1 MEIKMP
7 GKFAWFLTLAVF
19 SGLSMN
25 LILRFGIGLQ
35 KLAMEDDSPGAE
47 KNAKYVFF
55 IRPGLLFIS
64 CLLLWLFFSGLQ
76 SVLFIGFLEYILI
89 FPVCSLFF
97 ILVEY
102 LARRLVFKTNWKG
115 EIVSRNLF
123 ISDYLFVGGTD
134 ADQSSPNSDGA
145 PVGGAPI
152 GASLNSMF
160 SGMLGAAL
168 FIILGLAGSFAQA
181 AMLSFGFAAGAAL
194 AVMIAGEIRRRSAME
209 AVPDCLK
216 GGPLI
221 LAAMGLLSL
230 VFISAA
236 TVFYSVL
243 GAN

>member
-1 MEIKMP
+1 MP
-7 GKFAWFLTLAVF
+7 NKFAWFLTLAVF

-35 KLAMEDDSPGAE
+35 RIAFEDDGEGGAPRDSE
-47 KNAKYVFF
+47 KKGSQVFF

-76 SVLFIGFLEYILI
+76 SVLFLGFFEYILI

-97 ILVEY
+97 VAIEY
-102 LARRLVFKTNWKG
+102 LARRLVFKTNRKG
-115 EIVSRNLF
+115 EIVSRNQF
-123 ISDYLFVGGTD
+123 ISDYLFIDQLKTD
-134 ADQSSPNSDGA
+134 ADQSPPDA
-145 PVGGAPI
+145 GGAPA

-160 SGMLGAAL
+160 SGMAGAAL
-168 FIILGLAGSFAQA
+168 FILLELAGGFAQA

-194 AVMIAGEIRRRSAME
+194 AVMIVGEIRRRSAME
-209 AVPDCLK
+209 AVPDCLR
-216 GGPLI
+216 GGPLV

-230 VFISAA
+230 VFTSVA
-236 TVFYSVL
+236 TVFYAVL